1 MLVILASLA
10 VVGLAIATY
19 FTAVALHWITANAR
33 WIPIFCRMDHTTCA
47 SVIFTRSARL
57 FGPPNSL
64 LGQIYY
70 VTLIIAIGLDWLI
83 DVRVWR
89 VFVATSLV
97 TVGLAVYLSYT
108 LLVTLKVPCPLCFT
122 SHGINTVIF
131 GLLLLNSPTS

>member
-10 VVGLAIATY
+10 LAGLTIATY
-19 FTAVALHWITANAR
+19 FTAIALRWITPDAR
-33 WIPIFCRMDHTTCA
+33 WIPTFCQMDNTTCA
-47 SVIFTRSARL
+47 SIIFTPSACV

-70 VTLIIAIGLDWLI
+70 VTLLIAIGLDWLI

-97 TVGLAVYLSYT
+97 TIGLAVYLSYT